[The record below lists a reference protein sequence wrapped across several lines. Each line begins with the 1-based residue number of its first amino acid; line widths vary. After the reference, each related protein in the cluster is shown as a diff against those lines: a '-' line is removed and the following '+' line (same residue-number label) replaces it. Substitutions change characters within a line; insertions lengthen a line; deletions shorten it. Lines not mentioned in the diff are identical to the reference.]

1 MKQDQE
7 IAREAKL
14 KPIQEIAAKMGVSE
28 SALELYGYHKAKINL
43 EYCMKCAER
52 PMGKLILVSA
62 ISPTPAGEGKTTTT
76 IGLVEGLCKLGKRA
90 SGALREPS
98 LGPVFGIKGGAT
110 GGGHAQVVP
119 SDDINLHFTGDF
131 HAITSAHNMLAAL
144 LDNALFHRKIEI
156 NPKRI
161 LWNRVIDVNDRAIR
175 NIIVGLGGP
184 MDGVPHESSF
194 DITASSEI
202 MAILSLSKNISE
214 LKQKIGN
221 IILGF
226 DHAGKA
232 VRCNDLG
239 VTGGITALLKDAI
252 KPNIVQ
258 TLEHNPIFI
267 HGGPFANIAQGS
279 NSIIATRLA
288 LRLNDIVVT
297 EAGFGS
303 DLGAEK
309 FFDLVCPYGGFT
321 PSLMVMVATVRAL
334 KMHGGALTER
344 LQQEDLPT
352 LQKGLVNL
360 ERHLENSQKFGVD
373 CVVALNKF
381 PSDTDAE
388 IALVRDYCK
397 SVGMQMA
404 VSEVYEKGGEGGLE
418 LADLVVKRLE
428 TNTTQFHT
436 LYDWKDSVEAKIEKI
451 AREIYRA
458 ERIEYEQEALEDIQ
472 FIKSIKLCDLP
483 ICMAKNQ
490 YSFSDDPK
498 KIGAP
503 TGFALKIRRVLIA
516 AGAGFLIPLTGK
528 ILRMPGLPKI
538 PAAES
543 IDIDHYGRVF
553 L

>member
-14 KPIQEIAAKMGVSE
+14 KPIQEIAAKMGVAE

-52 PMGKLILVSA
+52 PMGKLVLVSA

-161 LWNRVIDVNDRAIR
+161 LWNRVVDVNDRAIR

-226 DHAGKA
+226 DHGGKA

-239 VTGGITALLKDAI
+239 VTGAITALLKDAI

-321 PSLMVMVATVRAL
+321 PSLMVLVATVRAL
-334 KMHGGALTER
+334 KMHGGALMER
-344 LQQEDLPT
+344 LQQEDLLT

-360 ERHLENSQKFGVD
+360 ERHLENAKKFGVD
-373 CVVALNKF
+373 CIIALNKF

-388 IALVRDYCK
+388 INMIHDFCNG
-397 SVGMQMA
+397 VGVQMA
-404 VSEVYEKGGEGGLE
+404 LSEVFEKGGEGGLE

-428 TNTTQFHT
+428 ANTTKFHP
-436 LYDWKDSVEAKIEKI
+436 LYDWKEKVETKIEKI

-458 ERIEYEQEALEDIQ
+458 EQIEYEPEALEDIQ

-498 KIGAP
+498 KMGAP
-503 TGFALKIRRVLIA
+503 TGFSLKIRRVLIA